1 MKLKTTVFAAL
12 AAAFGFALMAGSA
25 QAATIAQ
32 LIAANPNFQLEDDS
46 AENQNVDLNT
56 NGLLDV
62 GDTLRGIVEFPQ
74 LRNLDTTDV
83 TLLTPLVGNTNL
95 SAVFEIVVTSK
106 TQTAGAGTP
115 LDPSDDLFTFTFG
128 AYAPFAVELGL
139 ETGAMIAF
147 YEDAVDNVSIG
158 GAGCTTVGSGGDCE
172 GNVID
177 GTLVLQL
184 GESAT
189 ELDEAWVASNATDN
203 TSALTGVSPSTA
215 VGNFQFQLDVLD
227 SAIGEFG
234 ETQDTFIDGLPGG
247 NNLIAWLGS
256 GSVLGTEGLNT
267 PYDVSDDADL
277 QATAVPEPTTL
288 GLMGAGLLALAGFA
302 RRRFRKAA

>member
-1 MKLKTTVFAAL
+1 MKLKTLMLAL
-12 AAAFGFALMAGSA
+12 GTTFGLTLVAGSA
-25 QAATIAQ
+25 QALTIAQ
-32 LIAANPNFQLEDDS
+32 IIAANPNFQLEDDS
-46 AENQNVDLNT
+46 AESQNVDVNE
-56 NGLLDV
+56 NGLLDE

-95 SAVFEIVVTSK
+95 SAIFEIVVTDK
-106 TQTAGAGTP
+106 IQTAGAGTP
-115 LDPSDDLFTFTFG
+115 LDPTDDLFTFEFG

-139 ETGAMIAF
+139 ETGTMIAF
-147 YEDAVDNVSIG
+147 YESAVDNVSIG
-158 GAGCTTVGSGGDCE
+158 GAGCTDASPGGDCE
-172 GNVID
+172 DNVTD
-177 GTLVLQL
+177 GTLVLEL
-184 GESAT
+184 GESLT
-189 ELDEAWVASNATDN
+189 EFDEAWRAVNATEN
-203 TSALTGVSPSTA
+203 TAALQNVSPSTA

-234 ETQDTFIDGLPGG
+234 ETQDTFIDGLPLG

-256 GSVLGTEGLNT
+256 GSVLGTQGLNT